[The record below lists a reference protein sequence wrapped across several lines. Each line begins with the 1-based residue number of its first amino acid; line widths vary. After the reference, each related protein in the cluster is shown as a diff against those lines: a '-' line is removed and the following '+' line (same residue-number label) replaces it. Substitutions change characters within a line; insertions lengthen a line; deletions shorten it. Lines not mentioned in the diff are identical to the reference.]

1 MQMEKAAYAMAL
13 LASKSAEKLGYWTK
27 KRIEQNV
34 VYLQKLLKITD
45 QMLDEKRL
53 LIFLILLTEE
63 D

>member
-13 LASKSAEKLGYWTK
+13 LASKSAENLGYWTK

-53 LIFLILLTEE
+53 LIFLILLAEE